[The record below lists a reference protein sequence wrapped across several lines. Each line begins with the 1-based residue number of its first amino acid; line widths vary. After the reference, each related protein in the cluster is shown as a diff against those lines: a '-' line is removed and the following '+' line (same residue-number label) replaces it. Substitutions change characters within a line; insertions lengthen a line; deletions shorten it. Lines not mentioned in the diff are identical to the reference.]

1 MNDFFPVACA
11 DSLAR
16 IGLLVKARRLSLGLR
31 QADLTSA
38 VGISAHTL
46 RKIENGSE
54 RVDLRS
60 FMLVL
65 WRLGLNDQVFAP
77 MENIE
82 KTSEITR
89 YGRDEDAK
97 DSIATRRVRLAKPK
111 PEDF

>member
-1 MNDFFPVACA
+1 MTDFFPVACA

-16 IGLLVKARRLSLGLR
+16 IGLLVKARRLSLSLR

-38 VGISAHTL
+38 IGISAHTL

-65 WRLGLNDQVFAP
+65 WRLGLSDQVFAP
-77 MENIE
+77 LEGIE

-89 YGRDEDAK
+89 YGRAEDAK
-97 DSIATRRVRLAKPK
+97 NSIATRRVRL
-111 PEDF
+111 